1 MLKKNSSKS
10 IDSYP
15 LIIMTTT
22 NCPYCIK
29 AKKLLKTNQIDYKE
43 INYSPLMNK
52 YFIKKYKDYPYVP
65 RVISNKKF
73 IGGYN
78 ELEIKIKKDQEKTT
92 KKPIKEKITKKPIK
106 EKITKKPIK
115 EKITKK
121 PIKEKITKKP
131 IKEKITKKR
140 KKYN

>member
-1 MLKKNSSKS
+1 MLKKNSFEKS

-92 KKPIKEKITKKPIK
+92 KKTTKEKT
-106 EKITKKPIK
+106 T
-115 EKITKK
+115 
-121 PIKEKITKKP
+121 KEKITKKP

-140 KKYN
+140 KKI